1 MDGRGVADSCSLL
14 TGESGR
20 GSEGR
25 DFFPEGLAARA
36 GPTDWENLDDMD
48 GVGGV

>member
-1 MDGRGVADSCSLL
+1 MDGRGVADSCILR

-20 GSEGR
+20 GSDVRG
-25 DFFPEGLAARA
+25 FLPVGLEARA
-36 GPTDWENLDDMD
+36 GPTDWENLDMD